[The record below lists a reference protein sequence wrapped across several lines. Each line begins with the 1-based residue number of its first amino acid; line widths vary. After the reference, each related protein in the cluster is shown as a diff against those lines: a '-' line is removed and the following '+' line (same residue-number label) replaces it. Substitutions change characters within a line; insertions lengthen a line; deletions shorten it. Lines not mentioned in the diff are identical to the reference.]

1 MTFELRRYLLHLI
14 EEEGASYSYTNQ
26 CISAIKFLYGKV
38 LKRPAPVEQLP
49 RPRKEHKLPNVLS
62 RQEVM
67 RLLGTVE
74 NPKHRAIML
83 LTYSGGL
90 RLGEVVRLKVGDIDS
105 DRNLIH
111 IRQAKGRKDRYTLLS
126 KVALEALRAY
136 YRKYQP
142 QTWLFPGAK
151 PGRHLHE
158 RSVQKVFDRAQ
169 EKAGIRK
176 DVSTHTL
183 RHSFATHL
191 LESGTDLRYIQELL
205 GHKSSKTT
213 EIYTH
218 VSEKNIGQ
226 IQSPLDALMN
236 RSGDEAD
243 GNPEHRK

>member
-1 MTFELRRYLLHLI
+1 
-14 EEEGASYSYTNQ
+14 
-26 CISAIKFLYGKV
+26 
-38 LKRPAPVEQLP
+38 
-49 RPRKEHKLPNVLS
+49 
-62 RQEVM
+62 
-67 RLLGTVE
+67 
-74 NPKHRAIML
+74 ML